1 MHQHTIRTG
10 CAAVCARI
18 PAKKEGMLSCRA
30 HLQFRD
36 EAEATGK
43 LVSARHPVARM
54 VSDVGMRI
62 AAVAQEDVDGHPIE
76 HMKVQALIMMRSL
89 RTSLE
94 PEWSVQSGC
103 K

>member
-1 MHQHTIRTG
+1 
-10 CAAVCARI
+10 
-18 PAKKEGMLSCRA
+18 MLSCRA

-62 AAVAQEDVDGHPIE
+62 AAVAQEDVDGRPIE

-89 RTSLE
+89 RISPE
-94 PEWSVQSGC
+94 PKWLVNSDC

>member
-1 MHQHTIRTG
+1 MHTPDSLVSTYSDCQ
-10 CAAVCARI
+10 
-18 PAKKEGMLSCRA
+18 A

-62 AAVAQEDVDGHPIE
+62 AAVAQEDIDGRPIE
-76 HMKVQALIMMRSL
+76 HMKVQALIMVLFL
-89 RTSLE
+89 RISFE
-94 PEWSVQSGC
+94 REWSAKSGC
-103 K
+103 KEQR